1 MSYSNGPKITTSG
14 LVFKMDFANSK
25 CYPGSGTSC
34 YDIGGN
40 SSTGEIVNSP
50 TFTTSNNNKYFS
62 FNGTTNSRL
71 IRVPNNTAL
80 DTQTPSV
87 EVWIKTNAISQ
98 SGFWFE
104 KGNVNTQYSLFQD
117 GTNILWRQIFTTGMS
132 TFSTGTVATAGI
144 TTTNWFQVV
153 ATFTSGSRILYV
165 NGVQKNSDTATGIIS
180 TNNNGMSIGVY
191 GGYNGS
197 RDYYYNGD
205 IAIVR
210 IYNKVLT
217 PTEVLNNYN
226 ANKGR
231 FGL

>member
-1 MSYSNGPKITTSG
+1 MSYSNGPRIVTNG

-62 FNGTTNSRL
+62 FNGETNSRL
-71 IRVPNNTAL
+71 IKVPNNTNL

-87 EVWIKTNAISQ
+87 EVWIKTNATNQ
-98 SGFWFE
+98 NGFWFE
-104 KGNVNTQYSLFQD
+104 KGTVNTQYSLFQE
-117 GTNILWRQIFTTGMS
+117 GTTILWRHNFGTYNQLTTTTSAG
-132 TFSTGTVATAGI
+132 AGI
-144 TTTNWFQVV
+144 NASGWFQVV
-153 ATFTSGSRILYV
+153 GTFTSGSRILYV
-165 NGVQKNSDTATGIIS
+165 NGIQKNSDSATGTIV
-180 TNNNGMSIGVY
+180 TNNGGMSIGVY
-191 GGYNGS
+191 GGYSGG

-210 IYNKVLT
+210 VYNKVLT
-217 PTEVLNNYN
+217 PAEVLNNYN

>member
-40 SSTGEIVNSP
+40 SSTGEVVNGP
-50 TFTTSNNNKYFS
+50 TFTTSNNNKYFN
-62 FNGTTNSRL
+62 FDATTKL
-71 IRVPNNTAL
+71 IRIPNNTDL

-87 EVWIKTNAISQ
+87 EVWIRTNATSQ
-98 SGFWFE
+98 NGFWFE
-104 KGNVNTQYSLFQD
+104 KGIVNNQYSLFQE
-117 GTNILWRQIFTTGMS
+117 GGNIQWRQYFTTGLS
-132 TFSTGTVATAGI
+132 ALSTGTAATAGLNTI
-144 TTTNWFQVV
+144 SWFQVV
-153 ATFTSGSRILYV
+153 GTYTSGSRILYV
-165 NGVQKNSDTATGIIS
+165 NGVQKNSDSATGTIS
-180 TNNNGMSIGVY
+180 TNNGGMSIGVY

-197 RDYYYNGD
+197 RGYYYNGD

-210 IYNKVLT
+210 VYNKVLT
-217 PTEVLNNYN
+217 PKEVLNNYN